1 MAPTAYGLWGPLLT
15 TRGWEMNIDMELLAE
30 QKQILLET
38 IWDIE
43 EQDRRYKLWGI
54 VELIDHIQDMD
65 EGK

>member
-1 MAPTAYGLWGPLLT
+1 MGFGGHSPT
-15 TRGWEMNIDMELLAE
+15 TRGWEMNIDMKLLAE

>member
-1 MAPTAYGLWGPLLT
+1 
-15 TRGWEMNIDMELLAE
+15 MNIDMELLAE

>member
-1 MAPTAYGLWGPLLT
+1 
-15 TRGWEMNIDMELLAE
+15 MNIDMELLAE

-65 EGK
+65 EGE